1 MKYLLDTNLLL
12 RLANIGDAQHQVAG
26 AALAALY
33 SRRAVICIVPQ
44 VIHEFWVASTRPK
57 DRNGLGYSPVD
68 AANTVSQWANVF
80 KLIEDAPEIHSVWF
94 DLVQRYS
101 VSGKPAH
108 DTRLVAAMI
117 KHGIDRLLTFNDGDF
132 KRYTEI
138 VAESPLAT
146 LRSP

>member
-1 MKYLLDTNLLL
+1 MDYLLDTNLLL
-12 RLANIGDAQHQVAG
+12 RLANTGDAQHQVAST
-26 AALAALY
+26 ALKVLY

-44 VIHEFWVASTRPK
+44 VVHEFWVAATRPK
-57 DRNGLGYSPVD
+57 ERNGLGYSPIE
-68 AANTVSQWANVF
+68 AANTILQWAHVF

-108 DTRLVAAMI
+108 DARLVAAMI
-117 KHGIDRLLTFNDGDF
+117 KHKIDRLLTFNDADF

-138 VAESPLAT
+138 IAESPLAIQ
-146 LRSP
+146 SP